1 MGLKATKKDNVKKD
15 TKKTFGAMNEPE
27 VASAKKSDEE
37 AVNLATAER
46 LNLLLGLVS
55 KKFNLDDTF
64 SVCKFGDKGKVMDI
78 ALENEDFV
86 VSIQVK
92 DSERH
97 GLIVEQ

>member
-1 MGLKATKKDNVKKD
+1 MGLKATNKDKAKKD
-15 TKKTFGAMNEPE
+15 TKKDFGAMNEPE
-27 VASAKKSDEE
+27 VKSAKKADEE

-46 LNLLLGLVS
+46 LNLLLGMVP
-55 KKFNLDDTF
+55 KKVTLDETF

-97 GLIVEQ
+97 GLVVEQ